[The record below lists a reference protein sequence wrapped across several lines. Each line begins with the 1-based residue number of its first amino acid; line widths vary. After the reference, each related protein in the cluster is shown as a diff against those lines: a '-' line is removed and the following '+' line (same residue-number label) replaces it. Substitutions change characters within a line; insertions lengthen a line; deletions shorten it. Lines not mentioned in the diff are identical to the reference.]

1 MRRGHSKEEK
11 QLNENGEIISVQGST
26 ASPNDINDPNL
37 VLITEEEYNSIL
49 AQFTE
54 QTEVGEIEPTYD
66 ELKAENERLEKE
78 NAELL
83 FRSLTGENLDAI

>member
-1 MRRGHSKEEK
+1 MNYYK

-37 VLITEEEYNSIL
+37 VLITEDEYNSIL
-49 AQFTE
+49 AQFSE

-83 FRSLTGENLDAI
+83 FQSLTGEDLDAI

>member
-1 MRRGHSKEEK
+1 MNYYK
-11 QLNENGEIISVQGST
+11 QLNENGGIISVQGST

-37 VLITEEEYNSIL
+37 VLITEDEYNSIL
-49 AQFTE
+49 AQFSE

-83 FRSLTGENLDAI
+83 FQSLTGEDLDAI